1 MGIGMRN
8 LDNSSGKKAE
18 RKISKSPS
26 ENSEKL
32 IFLEEKIKKSEQKIS
47 MLENQRF
54 SDKKEIDET
63 KSANKSLEDQL
74 AIKLGDLLDKDN
86 KISSMIETLQDF
98 ESRLNEEESQRQRHL
113 IRIQHFEEDE
123 KIMKGRI
130 DQLRSDYRQQEKVK
144 KEIVDQLKFAEQKN
158 EADYE

>member
-1 MGIGMRN
+1 MRN

-32 IFLEEKIKKSEQKIS
+32 IFLEDKIKKSEQKIS

-54 SDKKEIDET
+54 SDKKEIDEM

-74 AIKLGDLLDKDN
+74 AVKLGDLLDKDN
-86 KISSMIETLQDF
+86 KIASMIETLQDF
-98 ESRLNEEESQRQRHL
+98 ESRLNEEESQR
-113 IRIQHFEEDE
+113 
-123 KIMKGRI
+123 
-130 DQLRSDYRQQEKVK
+130 
-144 KEIVDQLKFAEQKN
+144 
-158 EADYE
+158 

>member
-1 MGIGMRN
+1 MRN

-32 IFLEEKIKKSEQKIS
+32 IFLEDKIKKSEQKIS

-54 SDKKEIDET
+54 SDKKEMDEM

-74 AIKLGDLLDKDN
+74 AVKLGDLLDKDN

-98 ESRLNEEESQRQRHL
+98 ESRLNEEESQR
-113 IRIQHFEEDE
+113 
-123 KIMKGRI
+123 
-130 DQLRSDYRQQEKVK
+130 
-144 KEIVDQLKFAEQKN
+144 LKNYFL
-158 EADYE
+158 

>member
-1 MGIGMRN
+1 MRN

-32 IFLEEKIKKSEQKIS
+32 IFLEDKIKKSEQKIS

-54 SDKKEIDET
+54 SDKKEMDEM

-74 AIKLGDLLDKDN
+74 AVKLGDLLDKDN

-98 ESRLNEEESQRQRHL
+98 ESRLNEEESQR
-113 IRIQHFEEDE
+113 
-123 KIMKGRI
+123 
-130 DQLRSDYRQQEKVK
+130 
-144 KEIVDQLKFAEQKN
+144 
-158 EADYE
+158 

>member
-1 MGIGMRN
+1 MRN

-18 RKISKSPS
+18 RKISKSPP

-32 IFLEEKIKKSEQKIS
+32 IFLEDKIKKSEQKIS

-54 SDKKEIDET
+54 SDKKEMDEM

-74 AIKLGDLLDKDN
+74 AVKLGDLLDKDN

-98 ESRLNEEESQRQRHL
+98 ESRLNEEESQR
-113 IRIQHFEEDE
+113 
-123 KIMKGRI
+123 
-130 DQLRSDYRQQEKVK
+130 
-144 KEIVDQLKFAEQKN
+144 
-158 EADYE
+158 

>member
-1 MGIGMRN
+1 MRN

-32 IFLEEKIKKSEQKIS
+32 IFLEDKIKKSEQKIS

-54 SDKKEIDET
+54 SDKKEIDEM

-74 AIKLGDLLDKDN
+74 AVKLGDLLDKDN

-98 ESRLNEEESQRQRHL
+98 ESRLNEEESQR
-113 IRIQHFEEDE
+113 
-123 KIMKGRI
+123 
-130 DQLRSDYRQQEKVK
+130 
-144 KEIVDQLKFAEQKN
+144 
-158 EADYE
+158 

>member
-74 AIKLGDLLDKDN
+74 AIKLGDLLDKD
-86 KISSMIETLQDF
+86 D
-98 ESRLNEEESQRQRHL
+98 
-113 IRIQHFEEDE
+113 

-144 KEIVDQLKFAEQKN
+144 KEIVDQLK
-158 EADYE
+158 

>member
-1 MGIGMRN
+1 MRN
-8 LDNSSGKKAE
+8 LDSSSGKKAE

-26 ENSEKL
+26 ENSDKL

-98 ESRLNEEESQRQRHL
+98 ESRLNEEESQR
-113 IRIQHFEEDE
+113 
-123 KIMKGRI
+123 
-130 DQLRSDYRQQEKVK
+130 
-144 KEIVDQLKFAEQKN
+144 
-158 EADYE
+158 

>member
-1 MGIGMRN
+1 MRN

-32 IFLEEKIKKSEQKIS
+32 IFLEDKIKKSEQKIS

-54 SDKKEIDET
+54 SDKKEIDEM

-74 AIKLGDLLDKDN
+74 AVKLGDLLDKDN

-98 ESRLNEEESQRQRHL
+98 ESKLNEEESQR
-113 IRIQHFEEDE
+113 
-123 KIMKGRI
+123 
-130 DQLRSDYRQQEKVK
+130 
-144 KEIVDQLKFAEQKN
+144 
-158 EADYE
+158 